1 MDTYLLSTATSIVV
15 GYVLGS
21 VPVAYFIARARG
33 VNPLMVGTRNPGAAN
48 VFRAVSRPLGGAV
61 LLLDMLKGFL
71 ALGVANILGVAPE
84 VAATAGA
91 AAVVGHWHPL
101 FLRFRGGAGA
111 ATAVGAGIGLG
122 PFPGLIGLGVGLLA
136 LIVIRNTG
144 FAIGIGYGGFLVV
157 SLLRGMPWETIL
169 GATSLG
175 AIVLLRV
182 LVREGLQRRHAAG

>member
-1 MDTYLLSTATSIVV
+1 MDTDLLSTATSIVA
-15 GYVLGS
+15 GYLLGS

-33 VNPLMVGTRNPGAAN
+33 VNLLMVGTRNPGAAN
-48 VFRAVSRPLGGAV
+48 VFRTVSRPLGGVV

-111 ATAVGAGIGLG
+111 ATAVGAGIGLALI
-122 PFPGLIGLGVGLLA
+122 PGLIASGGGGGCWRSLS
-136 LIVIRNTG
+136 
-144 FAIGIGYGGFLVV
+144 FATQV
-157 SLLRGMPWETIL
+157 SP
-169 GATSLG
+169 
-175 AIVLLRV
+175 
-182 LVREGLQRRHAAG
+182 

>member
-101 FLRFRGGAGA
+101 FLS
-111 ATAVGAGIGLG
+111 
-122 PFPGLIGLGVGLLA
+122 PNPPKEGVGLA
-136 LIVIRNTG
+136 
-144 FAIGIGYGGFLVV
+144 
-157 SLLRGMPWETIL
+157 S
-169 GATSLG
+169 
-175 AIVLLRV
+175 
-182 LVREGLQRRHAAG
+182 